1 MKDFWRNDYDRKR
14 IIKSHRTPAQRI
26 SGFEK
31 EKQDCFPM
39 LCYNSPI
46 LYRVRVDKGGD
57 ERDCIFPRTW
67 LADLRHFAGS

>member
-14 IIKSHRTPAQRI
+14 IIKSHRTPAQLI

-31 EKQDCFPM
+31 EKQDCFHL

-46 LYRVRVDKGGD
+46 L
-57 ERDCIFPRTW
+57 
-67 LADLRHFAGS
+67 